1 MRVALVNTNRIQPA
15 IAPIG
20 LDYVAEALLAAGH
33 GVELLDLCWEEN
45 PEAATEKFLNS
56 RDVSLVGVTLRNTD
70 DCGFVS
76 RHSFLPEFAAII
88 ETIRKSS
95 GALIVLGGVGFSV
108 MPEQVLDLAGA
119 DAGIWAEGEFVFP
132 ELASRLEHRQ
142 DWRDL
147 PNLIW
152 RDGSA
157 WRRNPP
163 SARSLSELP
172 PMRRTAVD
180 NVRYFKE
187 GGQGGFETKRGC
199 PGQCV
204 YCADPVAKGAL
215 TRTRPPTAVADEIE
229 NLLGQGI
236 DHLHTCDGEF
246 NLPEWHAREVCE
258 EMARRG
264 LGDNLR
270 WYAYCSPA
278 PFSQELAS
286 LMRRAGCVGIN
297 FGVDNGDAA
306 MLERLGR
313 GFSPTD
319 IVNATRWSKEVG
331 MAVMLDLLLGSP
343 GETQESLTRTVELIQ
358 QADPDRAGVSV
369 GVRIYPGTQL
379 ASWLAATGK
388 TSGLSGGAGPA
399 DPLYFLEPG
408 VTHFVFPLLD
418 RLIAGDQR
426 FLFFDPSKPNLNYNY
441 NANQRLVEAIAQ
453 GHRGAYWDILRGLD
467 DKA

>member
-33 GVELLDLCWEEN
+33 GVELLDLCWEGN

-76 RHSFLPEFAAII
+76 RHSFLPGFAAII
-88 ETIRKSS
+88 ETIRRSS

-108 MPEQVLDLAGA
+108 MPEQVLDLVGA

-132 ELASRLEHRQ
+132 DLASRLEHGQ

-163 SARSLSELP
+163 SARPLSELP
-172 PMRRTAVD
+172 PMRRKAVD

-278 PFSQELAS
+278 PFSQGLAS

-297 FGVDNGDAA
+297 FGVDSGDAA

-343 GETQESLTRTVELIQ
+343 GETQESLTRTVELIK

-369 GVRIYPGTQL
+369 GVRVYPGTQL
-379 ASWLAATGK
+379 ASWLAATGE

-408 VTHFVFPLLD
+408 VAPFVFPRLD

-453 GHRGAYWDILRGLD
+453 GHRGAYWDILRRLG